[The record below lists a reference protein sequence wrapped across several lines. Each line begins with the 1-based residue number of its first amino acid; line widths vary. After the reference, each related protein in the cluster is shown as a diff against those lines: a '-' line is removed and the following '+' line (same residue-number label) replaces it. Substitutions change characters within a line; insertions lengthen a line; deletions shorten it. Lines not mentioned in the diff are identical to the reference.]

1 MARANLS
8 AMLGRLED
16 GPSPESANVKT
27 PAVKVPSPATARAVS
42 PDPPVEPAVPGE
54 LNRSVPTPEAG
65 PKYLRLE
72 RKETRLRAD
81 QYAALT
87 ENARRLN
94 KAKAVGGER
103 ITENTLIRIAVDLLL
118 DRASDLTGSDEG
130 ELFKSVSSKL
140 LSRDQTY

>member
-16 GPSPESANVKT
+16 GPSPESADVKT
-27 PAVKVPSPATARAVS
+27 PVATAPSPATARAVS
-42 PDPPVEPAVPGE
+42 PDPPVAPAVTGGA
-54 LNRSVPTPEAG
+54 NRSAPTPGAV

-94 KAKAVGGER
+94 KAKGVGGER

-118 DRASDLTGSDEG
+118 DRAGDLAGLDER
-130 ELFKSVSSKL
+130 ELFKSVSS
-140 LSRDQTY
+140 

>member
-16 GPSPESANVKT
+16 GPSPEPADVTT
-27 PAVKVPSPATARAVS
+27 PVAKAPNPATARAVS
-42 PDPPVEPAVPGE
+42 PNPPIEAAAPGG
-54 LNRSVPTPEAG
+54 LNRSAPTPGAV

-94 KAKAVGGER
+94 KAKGVRGER

-118 DRASDLTGSDEG
+118 DRAGDLAGSDEG
-130 ELFKSVSSKL
+130 ELFKSVSS
-140 LSRDQTY
+140 

>member
-1 MARANLS
+1 
-8 AMLGRLED
+8 MLGRLED
-16 GPSPESANVKT
+16 GPSPEPAEAAT
-27 PAVKVPSPATARAVS
+27 PVAEALNPATARAVT
-42 PDPPVEPAVPGE
+42 PDPPVEPAVPEG
-54 LNRSVPTPEAG
+54 LNRSAPTPGAV

-94 KAKAVGGER
+94 KAKGVGGER

-118 DRASDLTGSDEG
+118 DRAGDLTGLDEG
-130 ELFKSVSSKL
+130 ELFKSVSS
-140 LSRDQTY
+140 